1 MNVVY
6 KTKKGRSHT
15 RHHFTQSR
23 GKLFCQLKLEIKRNS
38 HILFICYFISNFN
51 FSYYSRFPHV
61 SQSNSPYYLWS
72 KNDTKMLFMNV
83 ALLVQNLA
91 EEVNRAAG
99 TKGIPGLVIQIY
111 QTTLKINGMKGI
123 KHIAVFSY
131 LGMKNVTLL
140 LYSVIFFHLK
150 TRKVVT
156 LVVTKSEQQLIYL
169 SRRKCYEKTLIIA
182 NN

>member
-1 MNVVY
+1 MNVV
-6 KTKKGRSHT
+6 
-15 RHHFTQSR
+15 
-23 GKLFCQLKLEIKRNS
+23 
-38 HILFICYFISNFN
+38 
-51 FSYYSRFPHV
+51 
-61 SQSNSPYYLWS
+61 
-72 KNDTKMLFMNV
+72 
-83 ALLVQNLA
+83 LLVQNLA

-111 QTTLKINGMKGI
+111 QTTLKISGMKGI

-169 SRRKCYEKTLIIA
+169 SRRKCYEKMLIIA